1 MPQSS
6 NYLDILSAV
15 ATAIT
20 NLALTDW
27 NSRAVPVVVRKMS
40 SYRAVVDAN
49 YAPPVI
55 YVSPGK
61 RDRVEYPAFGDRV
74 WVWYPVEIST
84 IAGGNQ
90 DLNAHIDY
98 YFMWRQQIR
107 RALQAPTLTGAA
119 AVWDNN
125 MLPDRPI
132 DPGAISKNYDILL
145 LTVEYRTTEL
155 RDLT

>member
-27 NSRAVPVVVRKMS
+27 NSKAVPVSVRKTAG
-40 SYRAVVDAN
+40 YRAVVDAK
-49 YAPPVI
+49 YGPPVI

-61 RDRVEYPAFGDRV
+61 KDRVEYPAFGDRV

-84 IAGGNQ
+84 IAGGDR

-98 YFMWRQQIR
+98 YLMWRQQIR
-107 RALQAPTLTGAA
+107 RALQAPTLAGVA

-125 MLPDRPI
+125 MLPDRLL
-132 DPGAISKNYDILL
+132 DSSAISKNYDVLL
-145 LTVEYRTTEL
+145 LTVEYRTTET